1 MLIVLCKAPLSVQ
14 PFIMS
19 PTLILETAS
28 SACIMRVAL
37 VGCPSHTCGGSR
49 GISAIY
55 GEIWGGW
62 EEVLWGNDEKLR
74 GEETHQLRRPEVP
87 RAEEHSLD
95 ENFGVGDD
103 WNGKDRGFKRG
114 IHVERFLCQ
123 ILN

>member
-1 MLIVLCKAPLSVQ
+1 MAR
-14 PFIMS
+14 F
-19 PTLILETAS
+19 
-28 SACIMRVAL
+28 
-37 VGCPSHTCGGSR
+37 
-49 GISAIY
+49 
-55 GEIWGGW
+55 GEGGW

-103 WNGKDRGFKRG
+103 WNGKNREFKRG
-114 IHVERFLCQ
+114 IHVERVLCQ